1 MVRIIPIE
9 SIEESYKFIA
19 KIGEGSSGVVYKA
32 VSRRTNNIR
41 AIKCISKTKQPTVTS
56 TLEMEF
62 AILKTLVAL
71 ALFQDHPNI
80 VKMYEILESP
90 TDLYIVTEL
99 CEGVE
104 LFDLLMKVKKF
115 PEKIVCEIMFQ
126 TLSALKHMHEHHFM
140 HR

>member
-1 MVRIIPIE
+1 MVRIIPIQ

-32 VSRRTNNIR
+32 VSHRTNNIR
-41 AIKCISKTKQPTVTS
+41 AIKCISKNKQPTVTS

-62 AILKTLVAL
+62 AILKTLVIL
-71 ALFQDHPNI
+71 TLFQDHPNI

-90 TDLYIVTEL
+90 TDLYIATEL
-99 CEGVE
+99 CDGVE

-115 PEKIVCEIMFQ
+115 P
-126 TLSALKHMHEHHFM
+126 
-140 HR
+140 